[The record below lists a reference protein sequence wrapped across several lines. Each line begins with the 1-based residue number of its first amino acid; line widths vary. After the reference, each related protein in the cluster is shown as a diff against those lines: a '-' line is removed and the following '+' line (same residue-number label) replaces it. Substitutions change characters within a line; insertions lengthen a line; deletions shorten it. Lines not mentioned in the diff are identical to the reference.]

1 MCAYP
6 IIIFILFYSIIQAV
20 PIFTRML
27 DKDTFWGKANG
38 LATLIPTL
46 LHFSLEGYVF
56 VLPDMIGGNG
66 YNTLLPAKELFVR
79 WMQANVFM
87 PSLQFSYAPWDYD
100 AQVGFPIIIIISL
113 VLESIACLI
122 SIIF

>member
-1 MCAYP
+1 M
-6 IIIFILFYSIIQAV
+6 

>member
-1 MCAYP
+1 M
-6 IIIFILFYSIIQAV
+6 

-27 DKDTFWGKANG
+27 DKDTDWTKANG

-46 LHFSLEGYVF
+46 LHFGLEGYVF

-66 YNTLLPAKELFVR
+66 YKVGKPSKELFVR

-87 PSLQFSYAPWDYD
+87 PSLQFSYAPWDYND
-100 AQVGFPIIIIISL
+100 TQVGFHNYYRT
-113 VLESIACLI
+113 
-122 SIIF
+122 